1 MATKKQPKRGAA
13 KKSPA
18 SKKTPS
24 KKRAPVNKA
33 KPTAKLKLR
42 GSEPVIPSTLPNDA
56 DTLTRIVERAWPE
69 PKSDDVVRLFEALHD
84 VLAHQSEA
92 PTTAKRARK
101 RGVQQL
107 DMLDMLRRMF
117 TAHDLL
123 FLRRRITYHIASSST
138 LPPVRVDQDRVQAA
152 MSSLL
157 EYLATHAP
165 RGSSIRVQLDE
176 VKLRSGPG
184 VQISFSGKDDALRN
198 VDKMTFMN
206 RMYEAH
212 APEGATLVSCREIIS
227 SQGGQMWADL
237 PEPLRPVYFMVLPS
251 SEIAAHARAMPQK
264 MFKYDISINNYANIR
279 KRFGIKKSLVL
290 VGQIEMYIRALVRH
304 PIDIVSAVRE
314 KGLITT
320 IYESPSGSAQSV
332 ASRISQRLGTEEFHI
347 GKRIVDLNFRY
358 KLSQLPTSSS
368 H

>member
-13 KKSPA
+13 KETKKKTA
-18 SKKTPS
+18 HKKTPA
-24 KKRAPVNKA
+24 RKA
-33 KPTAKLKLR
+33 KPKPGLKLK
-42 GSEPVIPSTLPNDA
+42 GSEPVIPSTLPSDA
-56 DTLTRIVERAWPE
+56 DALTRIVERAWPE
-69 PKSDDVVRLFEALHD
+69 PKSNDVVRLFEALHD
-84 VLAHQSEA
+84 ALATEPA
-92 PTTAKRARK
+92 PQAPAPKRSRK

-107 DMLDMLRRMF
+107 DLLDLLRRTF

-138 LPPVRVDQDRVQAA
+138 LPPVRVDPDRVQAA
-152 MSSLL
+152 MISLL

-165 RGSSIRVQLDE
+165 RGSRINVNLDE
-176 VKLRSGPG
+176 IKLRSGPG
-184 VQISFSGKDDALRN
+184 VQISFAGRDDSLRDI
-198 VDKMTFMN
+198 DKMAFMN

-212 APEGATLVSCREIIS
+212 APSGATLVSCREIIS

-279 KRFGIKKSLVL
+279 KRFGIKKSLML
-290 VGQIEMYIRALVRH
+290 VGQIEMYVRALVRH

-314 KGLITT
+314 KGVITT

-368 H
+368 QEG

>member
-1 MATKKQPKRGAA
+1 MVTKRLSKSGSA
-13 KKSPA
+13 KKKTV
-18 SKKTPS
+18 SKKIPA
-24 KKRAPVNKA
+24 KKA
-33 KPTAKLKLR
+33 KPSAKLKLR
-42 GSEPVIPSTLPNDA
+42 GSEPVIPDMLPNDA
-56 DTLTRIVERAWPE
+56 DALTRIVERAWPE
-69 PKSDDVVRLFEALHD
+69 PKSDDVLRLFEALHD
-84 VLAHQSEA
+84 ALAQQPAA
-92 PTTAKRARK
+92 PAPAKPPRK

-107 DMLDMLRRMF
+107 DILDMLRRTF

-138 LPPVRVDQDRVQAA
+138 LPHVRVDPDRVQAA
-152 MSSLL
+152 MISLL

-165 RGSSIRVQLDE
+165 RGSRIGVHLDE

-184 VQISFSGKDDALRN
+184 VQIAFSGRDDGLHN

-212 APEGATLVSCREIIS
+212 APAGAALVSCREIIS

-251 SEIAAHARAMPQK
+251 SEIAAHARAVPQK
-264 MFKYDISINNYANIR
+264 MFKYDISISNYANIR
-279 KRFGIKKSLVL
+279 KRFGIKKSLML
-290 VGQIEMYIRALVRH
+290 VGQIEMYVRALVRH

-314 KGLITT
+314 RGVITT

-332 ASRISQRLGTEEFHI
+332 AGRISQRLGTEEFRI
-347 GKRIVDLNFRY
+347 GKRIVDLSFRY

-368 H
+368 REG